1 LRHDEQSFEE
11 FYQASYGRTVAL
23 VAAITG
29 SRHEAED
36 VAQEAYARALARWS
50 RLRGFD
56 LPEAWVR
63 KVALRIAIDSQRG
76 LRRNLAVAVR
86 LAAQRRPAGPELAD
100 DLKYTPLGVALLGLP
115 LHERQV
121 IVLHYVADLPVNVIA
136 DECGLPVGTVKTRLV
151 VARRH
156 LEQQLTSRPEGVA

>member
-1 LRHDEQSFEE
+1 LRHDEQFEE
-11 FYQASYGRTVAL
+11 FYQASYGRTFAL

-50 RLRGFD
+50 RLRGYD

-63 KVALRIAIDSQRG
+63 KVALRIAIDSRRG
-76 LRRNLAVAVR
+76 LRRNLAAAAR
-86 LAAQRRPAGPELAD
+86 LAAQRRPAGPEPAD
-100 DLKYTPLGVALLGLP
+100 DLKYTPMLGLP

-121 IVLHYVADLPVNVIA
+121 IVLHYVADLPVYVIA
-136 DECGLPVGTVKTRLV
+136 REFGLPLGTVKTRL
-151 VARRH
+151 AAGRRH
-156 LEQQLTSRPEGVA
+156 LEQRLTSRPEGVA